1 MSYIIHHYW
10 KKAIESRK
18 PVTIKPV
25 LSLHP
30 VRHLDLFSALSNEL
44 LYCYGTS
51 AFGIMKKIMGLV
63 GKVFFG
69 RRCL

>member
-1 MSYIIHHYW
+1 
-10 KKAIESRK
+10 
-18 PVTIKPV
+18 
-25 LSLHP
+25 LHP